1 MALALPPTSNPLT
14 DLRTVIPDVVL
25 DVRYAGKDN
34 LAGRALYPFPA
45 AYLRRSAA
53 EKLAKAAGTLRAKGL
68 RLVVYDAYRPLSA
81 QKALWKAKPD
91 ARYVADPKKGSSHNR
106 GAAVDVALADKDGKA
121 LPAPSRF
128 DEFGP
133 RAKVRVPELDAAMTA
148 AGFVPLAEEWWHFK
162 DADAEDWPA
171 LDVPFEEL
179 KK

>member
-14 DLRTVIPDVVL
+14 DLRTAIPDVVL

-34 LAGRALYPFPA
+34 LAGRPLYPFPA
-45 AYLRRSAA
+45 AFLRASTAG
-53 EKLAKAAGTLRAKGL
+53 KLAKAADALRAKGL
-68 RLVVYDAYRPLSA
+68 RLVIYDAYRPLSV

-91 ARYVADPKKGSSHNR
+91 SRYVADPRKGSSHNR
-106 GAAVDVALADKDGKA
+106 GAAVDAALADSAGKP
-121 LPAPSRF
+121 LPAPSPF
-128 DEFGP
+128 DDFGP
-133 RAKVRVPELDAAMTA
+133 RARIRVPELDAAMTA

-162 DADAEDWPA
+162 DADAADWPV